1 MQSKKYGHACK
12 RGENSI
18 SFTNVF
24 LIPRGTFMCVYTYSC
39 NKSRENQ
46 ILILQKQSVYM
57 DMPTTLYPNYF
68 TYGKID

>member
-1 MQSKKYGHACK
+1 MQSKKHGHACK

-24 LIPRGTFMCVYTYSC
+24 LMPQGISICVYMCIC
-39 NKSRENQ
+39 NKNRAKQ
-46 ILILQKQSVYM
+46 ILIFQKQNTYM
-57 DMPTTLYPNYF
+57 DMLTIFKPNYF